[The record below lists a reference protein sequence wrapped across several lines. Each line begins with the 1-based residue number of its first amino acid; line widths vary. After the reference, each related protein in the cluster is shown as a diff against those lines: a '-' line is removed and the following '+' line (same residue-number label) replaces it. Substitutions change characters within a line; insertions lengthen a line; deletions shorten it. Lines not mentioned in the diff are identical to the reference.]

1 MEDNNPRKYR
11 RNLPGQTDIFPQTKV
26 GMRKKPVPVSQRDP
40 NVIRLKF
47 LERPFR
53 FYHSLSYHWQA
64 FGWTVL
70 MSFLLIV
77 PAYNLVY
84 LFARKKSQ
92 AEILGKMDVE
102 FTSDN
107 LKQQI
112 IDFKRREKLGQ
123 IERYEGSQA

>member
-1 MEDNNPRKYR
+1 
-11 RNLPGQTDIFPQTKV
+11 
-26 GMRKKPVPVSQRDP
+26 
-40 NVIRLKF
+40 
-47 LERPFR
+47 
-53 FYHSLSYHWQA
+53 
-64 FGWTVL
+64 
-70 MSFLLIV
+70 MSFLLIW

-112 IDFKRREKLGQ
+112 IDFKRREKLGI
-123 IERYEGSQA
+123 IERYEGS